1 MLLTA
6 LLLAGLAA
14 TGSSPAAITPA
25 TAGASRFWILTCQMP
40 TPGAGA
46 TADARRTFR
55 LGPKTFQERKPGQAS
70 FGSNLCRSYACA
82 SSRERMQGTLSSAS
96 LILTVS
102 LDPRTRAATW
112 RTTGASGLSR
122 TSGDCSVEPEAARA
136 K

>member
-14 TGSSPAAITPA
+14 TGSPQA
-25 TAGASRFWILTCQMP
+25 TSVSAKAGASGFWILTCEMP

-46 TADARRTFR
+46 PTDARRTFR
-55 LGPKTFQERKPGQAS
+55 LGPQTFQERKPGQAA

-96 LILTVS
+96 LVLTISV
-102 LDPRTRAATW
+102 DPRTRAGTW